1 MTAERMRAFSG
12 AAVALA
18 LLAATLATAPP
29 AAASEGVLR
38 LETVSNRADLVS
50 GGDVLIRVTPPRGSG
65 AAGVSYAVNGRG
77 VAGAL
82 RPEGNRRG
90 LLALV
95 SGLRNGKNTI
105 IATGGGQ
112 RAELTVINH
121 RIGGPVFAGKQVK
134 PWRCTTEENG
144 LGPPKDKW
152 CNAPTRLTYMYKTDN
167 PQAPFA
173 PYDPANPPATVP
185 TTTTD
190 QGVTVPYIIR
200 VERGTLDRSIYEIA
214 VLADPKESWTP
225 SHPQR
230 AWNHKLHVPFGGG
243 CAAHHQQTTPGTLA
257 FDDFALSRGFAVA
270 SSGLNTLSQNCN
282 EVVSAEAVMMIKER
296 VIETLG
302 TIRYTFGKGG
312 SGGSVQQQNIAA
324 SYPGLLDGILPG
336 ASYPDVWTTAN
347 EIFECTSLFRY
358 FNEVSPHLWAIP
370 SQRAAVAGHAHADT
384 ACPSWVAAF
393 APAFEPTGSGAFGLG
408 LNDNGCAVPADQ
420 RYDPETNPDGVRC
433 AISDYDVAIF
443 GKRHDGVAKRAMDN
457 VGVQYGLN
465 ALNSRL
471 ITPEQFVDLNQKIG
485 GLDRDFRPQPQRTT
499 ADVGALEI
507 AYRSG
512 RVSDARQL
520 AKVPMIDL
528 RIPEN
533 EEIHQHYYSYTM
545 RARLDLANGTHANQ
559 IIWTGGGSDNDAF
572 VLMDKWLSR
581 IESDKSSTPLRLKV
595 IRNKP
600 AEAVDACGI
609 GSYLVS
615 DTSTCK
621 VAFPYYS
628 NPRIAAGGP
637 FANNVLKCRT
647 KPLDRSDY
655 RVSFNDAQ
663 WRRLKTAFPTG
674 VCDWNRSGIGQQ
686 PVVPWLTYKGG
697 PGGKPLGSPPQTRL
711 VPRP

>member
-1 MTAERMRAFSG
+1 M
-12 AAVALA
+12 
-18 LLAATLATAPP
+18 
-29 AAASEGVLR
+29 

-50 GGDVLIRVTPPRGSG
+50 GGDVLIRVVPPRGTG

-82 RPEGNRRG
+82 RPEGRGRG
-90 LLALV
+90 LLALIT
-95 SGLRNGKNTI
+95 GLRNGTNQIT
-105 IATGGGQ
+105 ASGGGQ
-112 RAELTVINH
+112 RAELIVINH

-134 PWRCTTEENG
+134 PWTCTTEENG
-144 LGPPKDKW
+144 LGPPKDKQ
-152 CNAPTRLTYMYKTDN
+152 CNAPAKVSYMYKTDN
-167 PQAPFA
+167 PQTPFA
-173 PYDPANPPATVP
+173 AYDPASPPATVP

-200 VERGTLDRSIYEIA
+200 VETGTLDRSIYQIA

-225 SHPQR
+225 WNPQR

-243 CAAHHQQTTPGTLA
+243 CAAHHQQTGPGALA
-257 FDDFALSRGFAVA
+257 LDDFALSRGFVVA

-282 EVVSAEAVMMIKER
+282 EVVSAEALMMIKER

-324 SYPGLLDGILPG
+324 SYPGLLDGIMPG
-336 ASYPDVWTTAN
+336 ASYTDVWSTAN

-370 SQRAAVAGHAHADT
+370 SQRAAVAGHAHVET
-384 ACPSWVAAF
+384 ACPAWVATF
-393 APAFEPTGSGAFGLG
+393 SPAFEPTGSGAFGLG
-408 LNDNGCAVPADQ
+408 LNDNGCAVPADK
-420 RYDPETNPDGVRC
+420 RYNPETNPTGVRC

-465 ALNSRL
+465 ALNSGL
-471 ITPEQFVDLNQKIG
+471 ITIQQFIDLNLKIG
-485 GLDRDFRPQPQRTT
+485 GLDRDFRPQPKRTT
-499 ADVGALEI
+499 ADQGALEI

-545 RARLDLANGTHANQ
+545 RARLDRANATHANQ

-572 VLMDKWLSR
+572 LLMDRWLSR
-581 IESDKSSTPLRLKV
+581 IESDRSSAPLRLKV
-595 IRNKP
+595 IRDKP
-600 AEAVDACGI
+600 ADAVDACGI
-609 GSYLVS
+609 GSNLIT
-615 DTSTCK
+615 DTNMCRI
-621 VAFPYYS
+621 AFPYYS

-647 KPLDRSDY
+647 KQLDRSDY
-655 RVSFNDAQ
+655 RVSFNDVQ
-663 WRRLKTAFPTG
+663 WQRLKSAFPTG

-686 PVVPWLTYKGG
+686 PVVPWLTYEDG
-697 PGGKPLGSPPQTRL
+697 PGGKALGSPPKARL
-711 VPRP
+711 VPGQ